1 MRARVAADK
10 TARTE
15 RGLGVGARGHLACQE
30 QHHRD
35 DPVAWR
41 RQNETVDR
49 AAAVIMD
56 LEDPL
61 ASYRSQ
67 FTAEGPIYLDGN
79 SLGRPSASVVEGLA
93 VAVRDW
99 SENLVGGW
107 SRWMDL
113 PAAVG
118 DRVGRLVGAGSGQ
131 VVVCDST
138 TVNLYKL
145 AAAALA
151 DQCDRQVILADAD
164 DFPTDRYVLQ
174 GLAEASGRELRL
186 LHGSAVDGLDTEVV
200 DSAIDAST
208 ALVCLSHVNF
218 RSGARLDLP
227 AITEAAHR
235 HGALVLWDLCHSAGA
250 IPVGL
255 DEAEADLAVGCT
267 YKYLN
272 GGPGS
277 PAFAYVRRDLQVRLR
292 QPVWGWFGQ
301 EDQFAMGPSYVPTAG
316 MGRFL
321 AGTPPVLGLLAVDA
335 AARTVES
342 AGVAALWAKSQRLTA
357 MLVDL
362 VHSELEPLGATL
374 ASPTDPGRRG
384 AHVSVAHPGAWPLCK
399 ALIDRQLV
407 IGDFRPPD
415 VMRLG
420 PAPLYTRFV
429 DVFDAVQRMAEVLQA
444 GVDVVQ
450 DRPRVT

>member
-1 MRARVAADK
+1 
-10 TARTE
+10 
-15 RGLGVGARGHLACQE
+15 
-30 QHHRD
+30 
-35 DPVAWR
+35 
-41 RQNETVDR
+41 
-49 AAAVIMD
+49 MD
-56 LEDPL
+56 LADPL
-61 ASYRSQ
+61 ALYRSQ
-67 FTAEGPIYLDGN
+67 FTVAGPIYLDGN
-79 SLGRPSASVVEGLA
+79 SLGRPSKSVVEGLTA
-93 VAVRDW
+93 AIQDW
-99 SENLVGGW
+99 SEKLVGGW
-107 SRWMDL
+107 SQWIDL

-118 DRVGRLVGAGSGQ
+118 DKVGRLIGAGPGQ

-145 AAAALA
+145 ASASLIA
-151 DQCDRQVILADAD
+151 QPDRRVILADAD

-174 GLAEASGRELRL
+174 GLAETSGRELRL
-186 LHGSAVDGLDTEVV
+186 LHGSAINGLDTEVV
-200 DSAIDAST
+200 GSAIDADT

-218 RSGARLDLP
+218 RSGARLDLA

-255 DEAEADLAVGCT
+255 DEAGADLAVGCT

-277 PAFAYVRRDLQVRLR
+277 PAFAYVRRDLQAQLH

-301 EDQFAMGPSYVPTAG
+301 QDQFAMGPIYKPTAG

-321 AGTPPVLGLLAVDA
+321 SGTPPVLGLLAVDA
-335 AARTVES
+335 AAKIMES
-342 AGVAALWAKSQRLTA
+342 AGIPALWAKSQQLTA

-362 VHSELEPLGATL
+362 IRNQLEPLGATL
-374 ASPTDPGRRG
+374 ASPTDPDRRG
-384 AHVSVAHPGAWPLCK
+384 AHVAVAHPQAWPWCK
-399 ALIDRQLV
+399 TLIDRRMV
-407 IGDFRPPD
+407 VGDFRPPD
-415 VMRLG
+415 VIRLG

-429 DVFDAVQRMAEVLQA
+429 DVFDAVQRMAEVLEA
-444 GVDVVQ
+444 GVEDVS

>member
-1 MRARVAADK
+1 MTLRCHNAVRAGGAGRTGYRARIGDG
-10 TARTE
+10 E
-15 RGLGVGARGHLACQE
+15 E
-30 QHHRD
+30 
-35 DPVAWR
+35 R
-41 RQNETVDR
+41 RQNGTVDR
-49 AAAVIMD
+49 AAAVTMD
-56 LEDPL
+56 IADPL
-61 ASYRSQ
+61 APYRSQ
-67 FTAEGPIYLDGN
+67 FTVAEPIYLDGN
-79 SLGRPSASVVEGLA
+79 SLGRASASVVERLMAG
-93 VAVRDW
+93 VRDW

-107 SRWMDL
+107 SRWIDL

-118 DRVGRLVGAGSGQ
+118 DRVGRLIGAGSGQ

-145 AAAALA
+145 AAAGLA
-151 DQCDRQVILADAD
+151 AQPDRKVILADAD

-174 GLAEASGRELRL
+174 GLAETSGRELRL
-186 LHGSAVDGLDTEVV
+186 LHGSAVDGLDTDAVGL
-200 DSAIDAST
+200 AIDADT

-218 RSGARLDLP
+218 RSGARLDLA

-250 IPVGL
+250 VPVGL
-255 DEAEADLAVGCT
+255 DEAGADLAVGCT

-277 PAFAYVRRDLQVRLR
+277 PAFAYVRRGLQVQLR

-301 EDQFAMGPSYVPTAG
+301 QDQFAMGPSYNPTAG

-335 AARTVES
+335 AAETVES
-342 AGVAALWAKSQRLTA
+342 AGIPALWAKSQQFTA

-362 VHSELEPLGATL
+362 VRNQLEPLGATL
-374 ASPTDPGRRG
+374 ASPTDPDRRG
-384 AHVSVAHPGAWPLCK
+384 AHVSVAHPRAWPWCK
-399 ALIDRQLV
+399 TLIDRRMV
-407 IGDFRPPD
+407 IGDFRPPN
-415 VMRLG
+415 VIRLG

-429 DVFDAVQRMAEVLQA
+429 DVFDAVQRMAEVLGA
-444 GVDVVQ
+444 GVEDVR

>member
-1 MRARVAADK
+1 MTLRCHNAVRAGGAGR
-10 TARTE
+10 TGYSARIGDGE
-15 RGLGVGARGHLACQE
+15 E
-30 QHHRD
+30 
-35 DPVAWR
+35 R
-41 RQNETVDR
+41 RQNGTVDR
-49 AAAVIMD
+49 AAAVTMD
-56 LEDPL
+56 IADPL
-61 ASYRSQ
+61 APYRSQ
-67 FTAEGPIYLDGN
+67 FTVAEPIYLDGN
-79 SLGRPSASVVEGLA
+79 SLGRASASVVERLMAG
-93 VAVRDW
+93 VRDW

-107 SRWMDL
+107 SRWIDL

-118 DRVGRLVGAGSGQ
+118 DRVGRLIGAGSGQ

-145 AAAALA
+145 AAAGLA
-151 DQCDRQVILADAD
+151 AQPDRKVILADAD

-186 LHGSAVDGLDTEVV
+186 LHGSAVDGLDTDAVGL
-200 DSAIDAST
+200 AIDADT

-218 RSGARLDLP
+218 RSGARLDLA

-235 HGALVLWDLCHSAGA
+235 HGALVLWNLCHSAGA
-250 IPVGL
+250 VPVGL
-255 DEAEADLAVGCT
+255 DEAGADLAVGCT

-277 PAFAYVRRDLQVRLR
+277 PAFAYVRRGLQVQLH

-301 EDQFAMGPSYVPTAG
+301 QDQFAMGPSYNPTAG

-321 AGTPPVLGLLAVDA
+321 AGTPPVLGLLAVDVA
-335 AARTVES
+335 AETVES
-342 AGVAALWAKSQRLTA
+342 AGIPALWAKSQQFTA

-362 VHSELEPLGATL
+362 VRNQLEPLGATL
-374 ASPTDPGRRG
+374 ASPTDPDRRG
-384 AHVSVAHPGAWPLCK
+384 AHVSVAHPRAWPWCK
-399 ALIDRQLV
+399 TLIDRRMV
-407 IGDFRPPD
+407 IGDFRPPN
-415 VMRLG
+415 VIRLG

-429 DVFDAVQRMAEVLQA
+429 DVFDAVQRMAEVLEA
-444 GVDVVQ
+444 GVEDVR